1 MPNKENIMIEQKVDT
16 LPMGNYYVTYSK
28 RETQGV
34 NVLFNIEYFQLNPQ
48 TGVKEKQFEL
58 KPFVQLNDR
67 MGNVAEPATK
77 HFLTKD
83 IYTHIT
89 YAEIEKPQSRH
100 TEDEHEEEYQPAK
113 NQMLA
118 IGDTFITSNSFVIL
132 RSLKKD
138 LDRNDFQL
146 NDSDLIVGADLMIQD
161 INKKIYESL
170 PVFVIK
176 NFSIYT
182 KSTSVDELGLK
193 FEFSKIDPAT
203 GKIELSVSEKK
214 SNKADFIVMKAII
227 FPGINI
233 LWIGCLLMI
242 IGSVVAIRKRVIQ
255 NMNSGNST
263 EK

>member
-1 MPNKENIMIEQKVDT
+1 
-16 LPMGNYYVTYSK
+16 
-28 RETQGV
+28 
-34 NVLFNIEYFQLNPQ
+34 
-48 TGVKEKQFEL
+48 
-58 KPFVQLNDR
+58 
-67 MGNVAEPATK
+67 
-77 HFLTKD
+77 
-83 IYTHIT
+83 
-89 YAEIEKPQSRH
+89 
-100 TEDEHEEEYQPAK
+100 
-113 NQMLA
+113 
-118 IGDTFITSNSFVIL
+118 
-132 RSLKKD
+132 
-138 LDRNDFQL
+138 
-146 NDSDLIVGADLMIQD
+146 MIQD